1 MPYGPAPA
9 ASAPVG
15 SASPWPNTAPPAA
28 PGAVHAG
35 APLELVPQ
43 LGHLDEIEALALGL
57 DGRNLL
63 TASADGSLKLWDVE
77 TGAMLRTFNGKTPAR
92 CVQLM
97 PDGRRA
103 LAGYQ
108 SGELVLW
115 DLLTG
120 EQVFVLS
127 SGKDSVDALVIAPD
141 GKRAYSSSRMAGS
154 QLLVW
159 DLAER
164 RQLQSIEAHPYGIP
178 ALALSADGRYVATG
192 GNTRDG
198 RVKVRD
204 TQSFKVLQ
212 KLGNE
217 LLSIEGL
224 AFSPD
229 GQSLAVAADKSIVLW
244 DVASGSVRQK
254 LTGHRDF
261 VIDTAFSPDGR
272 QLLSASRGHQARL
285 WDVSSGKLLRE
296 LTGSDFTAAAF
307 AADGRRAITGEWQG
321 GAKLWDLSSGAV
333 LRPFALET
341 RDLTAVRV
349 TPDGR
354 QAVSTSMTG
363 AVDAWDL
370 ETGALLQSFQ
380 GSRDFVYAL
389 DISRDGKRLLTGGR
403 DKKLLLWDLAS
414 GKQLKAIET
423 RAPVMCAVFAP
434 DGKSALT
441 CAGGWDLGPV
451 AQLWSLET
459 GQKVREFVGYPKSA
473 SVKTAV
479 FSPDGARL
487 VVSVTGMSDLFVF
500 DVATGQSLPPLKGA
514 DHVATSLA
522 FSADGATLLV
532 GITAA
537 ASESALNLLDART
550 GRQRARGR
558 PGSGSINSVAF
569 SPDGKWALG
578 GGADRLLHFY
588 ELPSLR
594 ETKSLPGHRRELS
607 AVTVM
612 PDGHAVSASR
622 DGSLRVWNATSS
634 QAMTLVASAG
644 EWLMFGDSGYFDASR
659 RGGALVASVQGLRG
673 FPIDQLAA
681 KNNRPDLVL
690 ASVGLGRP
698 DALAHFLA
706 RYRSRLKKLG
716 LTEAS
721 LSSSYEQAPDA
732 KLASVEQQGK
742 SVRLVADLS
751 SPDQELLA
759 YNVYVNDVPLF
770 AAPGKPLQGRSA
782 RVTEEV
788 ELMTGSNKLE
798 IGVLNRAGVESLRDF
813 RRVDYRGSPKGDL
826 YFVGFGVSRYR
837 NSGYNL
843 EFPHKDVRDL
853 ADTLAQAKGDFN
865 RVHTLALVDE
875 QVTRDSVR
883 DARRFLDASGVE
895 DTVVLLVAGH
905 GLHARDAAADY
916 YFATHEVDLARLS
929 ETAAPFSLLESLLQG
944 IGARK
949 KLLLLDT
956 CESGERDDEAVDTA
970 KSGGFRARAMRGLVL
985 ETGAPKRRDYLLD
998 RERYIENDITRRT
1011 GAIVLSSSRGS
1022 ERSFESSAIQNGAFT
1037 EELLRA
1043 LTTNV
1048 ADADKNGR
1056 ISTDELRKYVMTAV
1070 PRATGGFQH
1079 PVVDRD
1085 NLDLR
1090 FELPLVKSAA
1100 PILNRADAPRVTP
1113 AGASP

>member
-1 MPYGPAPA
+1 MPGVAK
-9 ASAPVG
+9 
-15 SASPWPNTAPPAA
+15 
-28 PGAVHAG
+28 PGV
-35 APLELVPQ
+35 PLELVPQ
-43 LGHLDEIEALALGL
+43 LGHLDQIEALALAS
-57 DGRNLL
+57 DGRNLV
-63 TASADGSLKLWDVE
+63 TASRDGSLKVWDVE
-77 TGAMLRTFNGKTPAR
+77 TSAMLRTFQTSSPVRSVK
-92 CVQLM
+92 LM

-108 SGELVLW
+108 SGDIVLW
-115 DLLTG
+115 DLATG
-120 EQVFVLS
+120 EQVFTLS
-127 SGKDSVDALVIAPD
+127 GDKNSVDALTIAPD
-141 GKRAYSSSRMAGS
+141 GARAYSGSSMAGS
-154 QLLVW
+154 QLAVW

-164 RQLQSIEAHPYGIP
+164 RLLQSIEAHPYGIHT
-178 ALALSADGRYVATG
+178 LALSADGRYLASG
-192 GNTRDG
+192 GGTRDG

-204 TQSFKVLQ
+204 TQSFRVLK

-229 GQSLAVAADKSIVLW
+229 GKTLAVGVDKAITLW
-244 DVASGSVRQK
+244 DVASGSARQK

-261 VIDTAFSPDGR
+261 VLDVAFSTDGR
-272 QLLSASRGHQARL
+272 QLISAAFDHRVRL
-285 WDVSSGKLLRE
+285 WDASTGKLVRE
-296 LTGSDFTAAAF
+296 LTGGDFTAAVF
-307 AADGRRAITGEWQG
+307 TADGHRAITGDWHG

-333 LRPFALET
+333 LRPFAGEA

-349 TPDGR
+349 TPDGKLG
-354 QAVSTSMTG
+354 VSTSMTG
-363 AVDAWDL
+363 AVDVWDL
-370 ETGALLQSFQ
+370 ETGALLRSFQ

-389 DISRDGKRLLTGGR
+389 DVSRDGKRLLTGGR
-403 DKKLLLWDLAS
+403 DKRLALWELAT
-414 GKQLKAIET
+414 GKQLKVIDT

-434 DGKSALT
+434 DGQSALT
-441 CAGGWDLGPV
+441 CAGGWDLGPT
-451 AQLWSLET
+451 AQLWSLQT
-459 GQKVREFVGYPKSA
+459 GQKLRQFVGYPKSA

-500 DVATGQSLPPLKGA
+500 DVASGKALPPLKGA

-522 FSADGATLLV
+522 FSADGAALLV
-532 GITAA
+532 GITADQN
-537 ASESALNLLDART
+537 ESGLNLLDART
-550 GRQRARGR
+550 GRQRARARARRGW
-558 PGSGSINSVAF
+558 GNTVNSVAF
-569 SPDGKWALG
+569 SPDGKWAW
-578 GGADRLLHFY
+578 GAGDDRSLHLY
-588 ELPSLR
+588 QLPDLR
-594 ETKSLPGHRRELS
+594 ELKSLPGHRDEIS
-607 AVTVM
+607 GVVVM
-612 PDGHAVSASR
+612 PDGHGISASR
-622 DGSLRVWNATSS
+622 DGSLRVWHPTSG
-634 QAMTLVASAG
+634 QAMTLVASGG
-644 EWLMFGDSGYFDASR
+644 EWLMYGDTGYFDASR

-690 ASVGLGRP
+690 SNVGLGRP
-698 DALAHFLA
+698 DALAHFVA
-706 RYRSRLKKLG
+706 RYRSRLRKLG
-716 LTEAS
+716 LTEAA
-721 LSSSYEQAPDA
+721 LTSSYEQAPEA

-742 SVRLVADLS
+742 SVRLVAELS
-751 SPDQELLA
+751 SPDQDLLS

-782 RVTEEV
+782 RVTEDV
-788 ELMTGSNKLE
+788 ELMAGSNKLE

-813 RRVDYRGSPKGDL
+813 RRLEYRGSPKGDL
-826 YFVGFGVSRYR
+826 YFIGFGVSRYR
-837 NSGYNL
+837 NSAYNL

-853 ADTLAQAKGDFN
+853 ADTFAQAKGDFN

-875 QVTRDSVR
+875 QVTREGVR
-883 DARRFLDASGVE
+883 DARKFLDATGVE

-944 IGARK
+944 LGARK

-956 CESGERDDEAVDTA
+956 CESGESRDDAADAAT
-970 KSGGFRARAMRGLVL
+970 SGGFRARAIRGLVL

-1048 ADADKNGR
+1048 ADTDKNGR
-1056 ISTDELRKYVMTAV
+1056 ISTDELRKYVMAAV
-1070 PRATGGFQH
+1070 PRATSGFQH

-1090 FELPLVKSAA
+1090 FELPLVKSAQ
-1100 PILNRADAPRVTP
+1100 PILNRSDTPRSAP